1 MKTAEFIQ
9 TVNLLTT
16 EFQLSQKKILA
27 FFKTRFKFLLL
38 MADIGQ
44 VFQASS
50 FHDLDLPPF
59 QNNVGLVPGVV
70 TSGSSQQ
77 IKIEIDNNCQQARD
91 FSSLIEN
98 GKWSNLCREI
108 FQPEFQTS
116 FRLEGM
122 SEIQAKKPLS
132 KVAFLVILAC
142 GNELNRTIFVIMYKI
157 KGFRAKLV
165 GVIVST
171 FLIFT
176 FLIISFSWVFFQ
188 LYYLAYAK
196 RTTMADFRYKSLKS

>member
-1 MKTAEFIQ
+1 
-9 TVNLLTT
+9 
-16 EFQLSQKKILA
+16 
-27 FFKTRFKFLLL
+27 
-38 MADIGQ
+38 
-44 VFQASS
+44 
-50 FHDLDLPPF
+50 
-59 QNNVGLVPGVV
+59 
-70 TSGSSQQ
+70 
-77 IKIEIDNNCQQARD
+77 
-91 FSSLIEN
+91 
-98 GKWSNLCREI
+98 
-108 FQPEFQTS
+108 
-116 FRLEGM
+116 M
-122 SEIQAKKPLS
+122 SEIQAKKRLS

-196 RTTMADFRYKSLKS
+196 RTTMAVFRYKSLKSWKIDDIDLTQQFSLSIFTDFRYQSIKITWLLPIFIDWLLRVYNSIYNSIWKKFQHQE